1 MMKTIEIDFDVHR
14 AIEAERR
21 GFHDTPNAVLR
32 RMLQLGPAEPEAGF
46 ADAPMASLAPPEHA
60 WIRKGVELPQG
71 TELRLSYA
79 GVEARGQVAE
89 GRLNFAGASYR
100 SPSPAVASAVETA
113 RGDKVQVNGWKH
125 MDARRPGDDR
135 WIPLDELRMRDARR
149 QDGDLPQETAR
160 PDPVAPVAPVA
171 PFAPGRDYSTPGL
184 SETAAPWPVAKT
196 GEELVAFLRSSPLDE
211 TDFVVERDRAT
222 GRSADFE

>member
-14 AIEAERR
+14 AIEAERQ

-32 RMLQLGPAEPEAGF
+32 RLLQLGPAPAEPGEGF
-46 ADAPMASLAPPEHA
+46 ADAPMALLAPPERA
-60 WIRKGVELPQG
+60 WVWKGLELPHG

-79 GVEARGQVAE
+79 GVEARGQVLGGE
-89 GRLNFAGASYR
+89 LNFSGASYR
-100 SPSPAVASAVETA
+100 SPSPAVARAVETA

-135 WIPLDELRMRDARR
+135 WIPLDELRTRGTLR
-149 QDGDLPQETAR
+149 QDGDRLRETAR
-160 PDPVAPVAPVA
+160 PE
-171 PFAPGRDYSTPGL
+171 PFAPGRGDRVSGL
-184 SETAAPWPVAKT
+184 SETADPWPVATT

-222 GRSADFE
+222 GRPVDFE

>member
-32 RMLQLGPAEPEAGF
+32 RLLQLGPAPAEPGEGF
-46 ADAPMASLAPPEHA
+46 ADAPMALLAPPERA
-60 WIRKGVELPQG
+60 WVWKGLELPHG

-79 GVEARGQVAE
+79 GVEARGQVLGGE
-89 GRLNFAGASYR
+89 LNFSGASYR
-100 SPSPAVASAVETA
+100 SPSPAVARAVETA

-135 WIPLDELRMRDARR
+135 WIPLDELRTRETRR
-149 QDGDLPQETAR
+149 QDEDRPRETAR
-160 PDPVAPVAPVA
+160 PDPVAP
-171 PFAPGRDYSTPGL
+171 FAPGRDDRVSGL
-184 SETAAPWPVAKT
+184 SETADPWPVATT

-222 GRSADFE
+222 GRPVDFE